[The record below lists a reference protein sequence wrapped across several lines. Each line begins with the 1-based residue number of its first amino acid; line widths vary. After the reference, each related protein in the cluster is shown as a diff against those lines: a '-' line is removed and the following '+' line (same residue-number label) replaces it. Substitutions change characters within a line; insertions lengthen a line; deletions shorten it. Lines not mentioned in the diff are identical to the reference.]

1 MLYESPLAQPV
12 AAQPNFDILSSM
24 QLTSKQW
31 LRLRFCAAMILC
43 DTAILSLAV
52 MASSLI
58 RFGSPLAPAAV
69 TVLAILLPL
78 YVTIGLFKGN
88 YSSHMLTDGEGS
100 AVRALASLMV
110 AAASVLFIAFCLHA
124 DTALSRQLFGMS
136 ALFGAVLLITSRL
149 IVQQSASRLARGAMM
164 TELVIRDSVDI
175 LMADGVPVVDALTF
189 GFDPGSCTPAMLDR
203 LGRLVEP
210 VDRVIVAC
218 PDHRRSAWAMA
229 LKGAHVNAE
238 LLTPEMNE
246 LGALGCGRFNG
257 ASTLVVS
264 SGPLGMQSRAVKRGL
279 DLFLSI
285 VLMVLFAPLLIVT
298 AIAVRIDSPGPILFV
313 QPRLGRGNRLFSMYK
328 FRSMRADQC
337 DLEGRISTARD
348 DGRIT
353 SVGRLIRAT
362 SIDELPQL
370 LNVLKGN
377 MSFVGPRP
385 HALGSLAEEKLFW
398 EIDSRY
404 WHRHAIKPGIT
415 GLAQIRGFRG
425 STHQTSDLLDRLQS
439 DLDYLNGWSIRRDL
453 MIILATVKVILHK
466 NAY

>member
-1 MLYESPLAQPV
+1 MIYESPTAESIVGQPT
-12 AAQPNFDILSSM
+12 FDIPGSM
-24 QLTSKQW
+24 QLSSKQW
-31 LRLRFCAAMILC
+31 LRLRFCLAMLLC
-43 DTAILSLAV
+43 DTAILFLSVAAAD
-52 MASSLI
+52 MI
-58 RFGSPLAPAAV
+58 RFGAVLSPPAV
-69 TVLAILLPL
+69 TTLGMILPL
-78 YVTIGLFKGN
+78 YLAIGLFKGN
-88 YSSHMLTDGEGS
+88 YSSGMLADGEGS
-100 AVRALASLMV
+100 AVRALASLML
-110 AAASVLFIAFCLHA
+110 AAGSALFVAFCLHA
-124 DTALSRQLFGMS
+124 GTALSRQIFGMS
-136 ALFGAVLLITSRL
+136 VVFGSVSLVL
-149 IVQQSASRLARGAMM
+149 SRLAVQRSRGSLARAATM
-164 TELVIRDSVDI
+164 TELVIRDGVHMDTAGVASVDAAM
-175 LMADGVPVVDALTF
+175 LGL
-189 GFDPGSCTPAMLDR
+189 DPDNCTPHMLDR
-203 LGRLVEP
+203 LGRLVQP

-218 PDHRRSAWAMA
+218 SEDRRSAWAMA

-246 LGALGCGRFNG
+246 LGTLGCGRFNG

-264 SGPLGMQSRAVKRGL
+264 SGPLGMHSRAVKRAL
-279 DLFLSI
+279 DLTLSVALLLFL
-285 VLMVLFAPLLIVT
+285 APLLIVT
-298 AIAVRIDSPGPILFV
+298 AFAIRLDSPGPILFV

-337 DLEGRISTARD
+337 DLEGRTSTARGD
-348 DGRIT
+348 KRIT
-353 SVGRLIRAT
+353 AVGRVIRAT

-370 LNVLKGN
+370 LNVLKGD

-425 STHQTSDLLDRLQS
+425 ATHQTSDLLDRLQS

-453 MIILATVKVILHK
+453 MILLATAKVVLHK